1 MTDQTITAQDIAE
14 ARARVPHAFEPPL
27 AVRLRRR
34 VLWTLFTLT
43 FLWCL
48 IDFEIIRIVLFDHE
62 TGAFQPWQTFYEFS
76 RRDEVWTFDPLL
88 PIRRIIVGFE
98 RFGTVAAFMFP
109 PHVWETWEEF
119 SEILNGLG
127 ETLAIAFLGTVLG
140 AVFAFPLSFLGAKN
154 INRLNWLRLS
164 TRRGYDIIRAF
175 ETLILALIFIRAF
188 GLGPLPGI
196 LAIAVSEIGTF
207 AKLFSEAIENTSEKP
222 VEGVKASGGSRLQQ
236 IRYAVGPQ
244 VNPVILSIL
253 LYNFESNVRSGT
265 ILGIVG
271 AGGIG
276 FLLSDRISAYRWDE
290 AWSIIFLIIAM
301 VYVIDWLSGLLR
313 QRLIGKAD
321 LAK

>member
-1 MTDQTITAQDIAE
+1 MSLSQADINA
-14 ARARVPHAFEPPL
+14 AKARVPLAFTTPL
-27 AVRLRRR
+27 PVR
-34 VLWTLFTLT
+34 
-43 FLWCL
+43 
-48 IDFEIIRIVLFDHE
+48 
-62 TGAFQPWQTFYEFS
+62 
-76 RRDEVWTFDPLL
+76 
-88 PIRRIIVGFE
+88 IRRAAFWVGFTGLFCYCLWAFNFSPE
-98 RFGTVAAFMFP
+98 RIWAGLGRLGNVLSFMFP
-109 PHVWETWEEF
+109 PHIWDNWRDF
-119 SEILNGLG
+119 SEVLKGLG
-127 ETLAIAFLGTVLG
+127 ETLSIAFLGTLLG
-140 AVFAFPLSFLGAKN
+140 AIVAFPLSFLGAKN
-154 INRLNWLRLS
+154 INRLTFLRQS

-207 AKLFSEAIENTSEKP
+207 AKLFSEAIENTSNKP

-236 IRYAVGPQ
+236 IRFGIIPQ

-276 FLLSDRISAYRWDE
+276 FMLSDRIAAYKWNE

-301 VYVIDWLSGLLR
+301 VYLIDYLSGLIR
-313 QRLIGKAD
+313 QRIIGKWD
-321 LAK
+321 GAK

>member
-1 MTDQTITAQDIAE
+1 MSLTSDQIEA
-14 ARARVPHAFEPPL
+14 ARARVPLAFRAPL
-27 AVRLRRR
+27 PVRLRRYA
-34 VLWTLFTLT
+34 LWAFFIGLFC
-43 FLWCL
+43 WCL
-48 IDFEIIRIVLFDHE
+48 YDFNITPQRIW
-62 TGAFQPWQTFYEFS
+62 TGLG
-76 RRDEVWTFDPLL
+76 RL
-88 PIRRIIVGFE
+88 
-98 RFGTVAAFMFP
+98 GTVASFMFP
-109 PHVWETWEEF
+109 PHVWTKWEAFAEV
-119 SEILNGLG
+119 LNGLG
-127 ETLAIAFLGTVLG
+127 ETLAIAFLGTLLG
-140 AVFAFPLSFLGAKN
+140 AVFAFPVSFLGAKN
-154 INRLNWLRLS
+154 INRLNWLRLG

-207 AKLFSEAIENTSEKP
+207 AKLFSEAIENSSERP
-222 VEGVKASGGSRLQQ
+222 VDGVKASGGSRVQQ
-236 IRYAVGPQ
+236 IRFGIMPQ

-276 FLLSDRISAYRWDE
+276 FLLSDRIAAYKWDE

-313 QRLIGKAD
+313 QRLIGKSE
-321 LAK
+321 LAR